1 MVGVG
6 RAVSPAFVRTLR
18 CQKLTAFKSPFSL
31 HPVVLLSCG
40 LPSRWPATQ
49 KSCSGSSARGLNTN
63 TSKPQSSSGRQR
75 AEGCRSKG
83 KILGAVQEKPSQPGT
98 CQWTRGKCRGS
109 DSKGHQPP
117 STCSP
122 SFEISLCCCHS
133 SHSWC
138 NFCCRPV
145 PCPAAWSRDALLS
158 PGSLQRGRAVPPALA
173 AAASLPKSDL
183 TVLLC
188 LPLHYTYLVPPVMAP
203 KVLQPMEKQLEG
215 SALSHSSCLDLD
227 TSSTA

>member
-6 RAVSPAFVRTLR
+6 RAVSPAFVRTLH
-18 CQKLTAFKSPFSL
+18 CQKLTALKSPFSL

-98 CQWTRGKCRGS
+98 CKWTRDKCRGS

-133 SHSWC
+133 SQTRGATSAADQSLAQQLGPGMLC
-138 NFCCRPV
+138 SAQA
-145 PCPAAWSRDALLS
+145 PCSEAE
-158 PGSLQRGRAVPPALA
+158 
-173 AAASLPKSDL
+173 
-183 TVLLC
+183 LC
-188 LPLHYTYLVPPVMAP
+188 LQPWLQQPPSLNP
-203 KVLQPMEKQLEG
+203 
-215 SALSHSSCLDLD
+215 
-227 TSSTA
+227 T